1 MIDRSCCSLRRLSWI
16 LTLLVVLPGIL
27 CAGKSDVPLKPDN
40 ARPVHVTTGKSQ
52 RTYYRLDRDSVLR
65 VTAEGPSVLT
75 VFSRMVPPA
84 GGKGGAVRY
93 TVTVSSGKGVLKKHG
108 TEAGVSSARAGKDQS
123 RLGAVR
129 KMTLKLPEGRH
140 DLRIRLEGSQ
150 APAALVRLTL
160 KPLGGKLIALE
171 PLSYARVARLCG
183 GEKPASYYV
192 AEGRQPVRIR
202 AVGPVLLKVTARC
215 AMDSAAKPPKGA
227 MLIVREGNREKNKLG
242 LASKRATSVRF
253 CDWRGKVPG
262 TPSEHLLSVPEG
274 EHTFEL
280 APADPKS
287 PPVALRFSI
296 PEGALKNKK

>member
-1 MIDRSCCSLRRLSWI
+1 LIISLLF
-16 LTLLVVLPGIL
+16 VLPGSL

-40 ARPVHVTTGKSQ
+40 GRAVQVTTGKSP

-75 VFSRMVPPA
+75 LFSRMVPPA
-84 GGKGGAVRY
+84 GGKGGTVRY
-93 TVTVSSGKGVLKKHG
+93 TITVSSGKGVLKKHG
-108 TEAGVSSARAGKDQS
+108 TEAGTSNARAGKEQT

-171 PLSYARVARLCG
+171 PLSYARIARLCG
-183 GEKPASYYV
+183 GDKPVSYYV

-215 AMDSAAKPPKGA
+215 AVDSASKPPKGA
-227 MLIVREGNREKNKLG
+227 MLSVREGNREKSKLR
-242 LASKRATSVRF
+242 LTSKKATTVRF

-262 TPSEHLLSVPEG
+262 TPSEHLVSVPEG
-274 EHTFEL
+274 EHSFEL
-280 APADPKS
+280 GPADPKG